1 MVMQRRL
8 CMGLCMREAGDF
20 SDDVPKK
27 PPAIPGTESAG
38 GLQRIR
44 QGHSEYTFFTDAV
57 TFFHRPYVVQIRH
70 RLSLLPGELAGRTGN
85 IAEILLP
92 AATVRVRNAELFDA
106 GVHRL
111 RSRLHTPFLPSARH
125 SAVLETTSP
134 AVLLARTVPYW
145 SKNGNTRYLW
155 VK

>member
-20 SDDVPKK
+20 SGDIPLK

-57 TFFHRPYVVQIRH
+57 TLFHRPYVVQVCH
-70 RLSLLPGELAGRTGN
+70 CFCLLPKELAAGRTGN

-92 AATVRVRNAELFDA
+92 AATVRVRNAELLDA

-111 RSRLHTPFLPSARH
+111 
-125 SAVLETTSP
+125 
-134 AVLLARTVPYW
+134 
-145 SKNGNTRYLW
+145 
-155 VK
+155 